1 MNAAGQQQAVV
12 ELLRQ
17 MPSWSDLAPGED
29 GVAQRQEIESAV
41 RRIASYDV
49 ADVTAAVERFVDEA
63 SAAPSGLGVSAMSKL
78 YVLDRYMF
86 AVPPWTSLG
95 ERRFA
100 SFRGVPVEGDRIGEL
115 WPWSIDDGGGLRLTG
130 VFAGYIGE
138 AFQALREFEHFRDT
152 YGLRDP
158 R

>member
-1 MNAAGQQQAVV
+1 MSDARQQQEVA

-17 MPSWSDLAPGED
+17 MPAWSDLAPGEA

-49 ADVTAAVERFVDEA
+49 ADVTAAVERFVVGT
-63 SAAPSGLGVSAMSKL
+63 SADPSGLDVSAMSKL
-78 YVLDRYMF
+78 YVLDRYLF

-95 ERRFA
+95 ARRFA

-115 WPWSIDDGGGLRLTG
+115 WPWSFDEGGVLRLTG
-130 VFAGYIGE
+130 VFAGYVGE

-152 YGLRDP
+152 YGLRDA